1 VAAGQTGYPLRAR
14 IELAADNVEVS
25 PTDGTARVMV
35 HRSRLLRGDASF
47 SWWTE
52 SGTAKPGRDFVGV
65 KSQVGHIEN
74 GKDAAS
80 LVIPIVVDPTRRQ
93 SRSFYVVIDQSS
105 DTAAV
110 GPRTLTMVTI
120 SGSG

>member
-1 VAAGQTGYPLRAR
+1 VATGQTGSPLRAR
-14 IELAADNVEVS
+14 IELVADNIDVAPAES
-25 PTDGTARVMV
+25 MARVPV
-35 HRSRLLRGDASF
+35 RRSRMLRGDASF

-52 SGTAKPGRDFVGV
+52 SGTAKPGRDFVAV
-65 KSQVGHIEN
+65 KTQVEHIEN
-74 GKDAAS
+74 GKNTAN
-80 LVIPIVVDPTRRQ
+80 LVIPIVVDPARRE

-120 SGSG
+120 SGSN